1 MSPFII
7 ECESLV
13 KVYGQGENEF
23 HALKG
28 VSFSVSKGD
37 FFAIMGP
44 SGCGKTTLL
53 NIFGLLDR
61 STSGTYR
68 LEGQDVSEFQDYKR
82 SILRRSKIGF
92 VFQSFNLLPRMTALH
107 NVIMPMTYAGV
118 PRAERAE
125 RAAGLLKRVGLAGKE
140 KNTPL
145 ELSGG
150 EKQRVAIA
158 RALANHPSI
167 ILADEPTGNLDSTS
181 SAGIMDFL
189 ASLNADGMTIVVVTH
204 DPNISKG
211 AKRAIKLKDG
221 LIEE

>member
-1 MSPFII
+1 MII

-53 NIFGLLDR
+53 NVFGLLDR

-68 LEGQDVSEFQDYKR
+68 LEGQDVSEFQDYRR

-107 NVIMPMTYAGV
+107 NVVMPMTYAGV
-118 PRAERAE
+118 PRAERPE

-167 ILADEPTGNLDSTS
+167 ILADEPTGNLDSVS

-204 DPNISKG
+204 DPNICKG
-211 AKRAIKLKDG
+211 ARRAIKLKDG
-221 LIEE
+221 LIEQ